1 MTMDVREKC
10 DFHSCLRSLDSFA
23 AHLFEREQSRPRAF
37 RVRAHAPVALALK
50 RVEKST
56 TARTVPTRSP
66 PRGSADRTAQNHLA
80 VGVLMSGCVIAR
92 WRSGAPEI
100 RITRAPS
107 PHRQMRFAPGTS
119 RIPPTT
125 AQCSPPYFSNSICT
139 TSSFRSCAKSITM
152 SGSLSNAM
160 RSLFRNRRK

>member
-56 TARTVPTRSP
+56 TARTVPTVVRP
-66 PRGSADRTAQNHLA
+66 AAPLTVRLKITWQLA
-80 VGVLMSGCVIAR
+80 
-92 WRSGAPEI
+92 
-100 RITRAPS
+100 
-107 PHRQMRFAPGTS
+107 
-119 RIPPTT
+119 
-125 AQCSPPYFSNSICT
+125 Y
-139 TSSFRSCAKSITM
+139 
-152 SGSLSNAM
+152 
-160 RSLFRNRRK
+160 